1 MTITKLQDGDAVT
14 LRVEGRVDTN
24 TSPDLQAAILEAFQ
38 RARTVTLDLEQVAY
52 VSSAGLRAL
61 LLGHKTA
68 SSKGASM
75 ELVHVAPTVKSVL
88 DSVGFSKILT
98 LR

>member
-1 MTITKLQDGDAVT
+1 MTITKLQSGDAVT
-14 LRVEGRVDTN
+14 LQVEGRVDTN
-24 TSPDLQAAILEAFQ
+24 TSPELQKAILESFQ
-38 RARTVTLDLEQVAY
+38 SAAKLTLDLEKVVY

-61 LLGHKTA
+61 LLGQKTA
-68 SSKGASM
+68 ASKGAAM
-75 ELVHVAPTVKSVL
+75 ELIHVAPTVKTVL

>member
-1 MTITKLQDGDAVT
+1 MTITKLQDGNAVT
-14 LRVEGRVDTN
+14 LQVDGRVDTN
-24 TSPDLQAAILEAFQ
+24 TSPELQKAILEAFQ
-38 RARTVTLDLEQVAY
+38 NAAKVTLDLEKVVY

-61 LLGHKTA
+61 LLGQKTA
-68 SSKGASM
+68 ASKGAVM

-88 DSVGFSKILT
+88 DSVGFSRILT

>member
-1 MTITKLQDGDAVT
+1 MTITKLQNGDAVT
-14 LRVEGRVDTN
+14 LQVEGRVDTN
-24 TSPDLQAAILEAFQ
+24 TSPELQKAILESFQ
-38 RARTVTLDLEQVAY
+38 SAAKLTLDLEKVVY

-61 LLGHKTA
+61 LLGQKTA
-68 SSKGASM
+68 SSKGAAM
-75 ELVHVAPTVKSVL
+75 ELIHVAPTVKSVL

>member
-1 MTITKLQDGDAVT
+1 MTITKLKDGDAVT
-14 LRVEGRVDTN
+14 LQVDGRVDTN
-24 TSPDLQAAILEAFQ
+24 TSSELQKAILEAFQ
-38 RARTVTLDLEQVAY
+38 SAKKLTLDLEKVVY

-61 LLGHKTA
+61 LLGQKTA
-68 SSKGASM
+68 TSKGASM
-75 ELVHVAPTVKSVL
+75 ELHHVAPPVKAVL

>member
-1 MTITKLQDGDAVT
+1 MTITKLQEGTAVT
-14 LRVEGRVDTN
+14 LQVDGRVDTN
-24 TSPDLQAAILEAFQ
+24 TSPELQKAILEAFQ
-38 RARTVTLDLEQVAY
+38 NAAKVTLDLEKVVY

-61 LLGHKTA
+61 LLGQKTA
-68 SSKGASM
+68 ASKGAVM

-88 DSVGFSKILT
+88 DSVGFSRILT

>member
-1 MTITKLQDGDAVT
+1 MNIVKLQNGDTMT
-14 LRVEGRVDTN
+14 LQVDGRVDTM
-24 TSPDLQAAILEAFQ
+24 TSPQLQATILAAFQ
-38 RARTVTLDLEQVAY
+38 TAKTVSLDLEKVPY

-61 LLGHKTA
+61 LLGQKTA
-68 SSKGASM
+68 ASKGAVF
-75 ELVHVAPTVKSVL
+75 ELVHVTQPVMDVL

>member
-1 MTITKLQDGDAVT
+1 MKITKLQNGDAVT
-14 LRVEGRVDTN
+14 LQVDGRVDTN
-24 TSPDLQAAILEAFQ
+24 TSPELQKAILESFQ
-38 RARTVTLDLEQVAY
+38 STKKLTLDLEKVVY

-61 LLGHKTA
+61 LLGQKTA

-75 ELVHVAPTVKSVL
+75 ELLHVAPTVKAVL

>member
-1 MTITKLQDGDAVT
+1 MTITRLQNGNAVT
-14 LRVEGRVDTN
+14 LQVEGRVDTN
-24 TSPDLQAAILEAFQ
+24 TSPELQKAILESFQ
-38 RARTVTLDLEQVAY
+38 SAAKLTLDLEKVVY

-61 LLGHKTA
+61 LLGQKTA
-68 SSKGASM
+68 ASKGAVM
-75 ELVHVAPTVKSVL
+75 ELIHVAPTVKTVL

>member
-1 MTITKLQDGDAVT
+1 MTISKLQNGNAVT
-14 LRVEGRVDTN
+14 LQVEGRVDTN
-24 TSPDLQAAILEAFQ
+24 TSPELQKAILESFQ
-38 RARTVTLDLEQVAY
+38 SAAKLTLDLEKVVY

-61 LLGHKTA
+61 LLGQKTA
-68 SSKGASM
+68 ASKGAAM
-75 ELVHVAPTVKSVL
+75 ELIHVAPTVKTVL

>member
-1 MTITKLQDGDAVT
+1 MTITKVQDGDTVT
-14 LRVEGRVDTN
+14 LQIDGRVDTN
-24 TSPDLQAAILEAFQ
+24 TSPELQKAILEAFQ
-38 RARTVTLDLEQVAY
+38 SAKNLHLDLAKVAY

-61 LLGHKTA
+61 LIGQKTA
-68 SSKGASM
+68 ASKGGAM
-75 ELVHVAPTVKSVL
+75 ELLNVAPTVKAVL